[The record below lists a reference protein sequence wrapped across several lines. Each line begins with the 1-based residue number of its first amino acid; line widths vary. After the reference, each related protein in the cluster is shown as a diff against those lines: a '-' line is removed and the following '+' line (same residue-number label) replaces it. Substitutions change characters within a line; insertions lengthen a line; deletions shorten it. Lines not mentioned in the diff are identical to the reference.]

1 VELPALCVDLDGT
14 LVYTNT
20 LLECFLLL
28 LKRNPIEAFS
38 ALLSLVHGKARFKK
52 EICRARLLK
61 PETLPYN
68 GDFLKYLR
76 QQAAS
81 GRRLFLATGADT
93 AVAHAVADH
102 LNLFRGVIC
111 SDGQRNITGRAKAAA
126 IADRLEGDPFIY
138 AGNSRQDLPVWDA
151 AHEAVIVDAPAACER
166 ASSTKRG
173 VGRAYLPSTAIL
185 GRHVFPRGACPSM
198 AQKPAH
204 FCPFDAVSPSHQHS
218 IAARICA
225 GVCGILSNRISGL
238 HCQ

>member
-1 VELPALCVDLDGT
+1 MELPALCVDLDGT

-28 LKRNPIEAFS
+28 LKRNPIEALS

-52 EICRARLLK
+52 EICSARLLK

-68 GDFLKYLR
+68 SDFLKYLR

-166 ASSTKRG
+166 HLRRNGAS
-173 VGRAYLPSTAIL
+173 VALI
-185 GRHVFPRGACPSM
+185 FPRRRYSAGTFFRVARVHQWPKNLLIFVPLM
-198 AQKPAH
+198 L
-204 FCPFDAVSPSHQHS
+204 SHRVTNTRS
-218 IAARICA
+218 LLASVL
-225 GVCGILSNRISGL
+225 VCGILSSRISGL